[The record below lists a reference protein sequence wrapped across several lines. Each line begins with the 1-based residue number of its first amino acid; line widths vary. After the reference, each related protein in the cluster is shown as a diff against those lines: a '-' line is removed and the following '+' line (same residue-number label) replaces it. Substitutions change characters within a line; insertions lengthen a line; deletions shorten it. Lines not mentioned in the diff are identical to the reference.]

1 MAMLGVDDFE
11 AWNRRYWNA
20 WGETLRAN
28 RPEAAAPGWNEA
40 LDWWSK
46 LARGGVAPGDE
57 AVSRFNS
64 QAQGWFGQMQ
74 QLAAQFAG
82 RPANAADIVAAWK
95 QALGEGANPFASMLG
110 AMPGSAHTDP
120 SQWFEGFAPLMQS
133 WQRDGR
139 SWLGLPA
146 FGFAREHQERW
157 QQLAQAQLDLQEQS
171 QAYQALL
178 GEAAQDAFVRFERK
192 LEERSA
198 PGRQVDSVR
207 GLFDLWIDAAEE
219 AYAEVALSPRFRD
232 AYAALVNAQMTL
244 RGRTQKEVEQWCTQW
259 GIPTRSEVDA
269 AHRKVVQLE
278 RELRRLRDEVESMRT
293 QRPGARP
300 TTPPVPAPSASSV
313 VDTAPTK
320 TKAGARKL
328 AAKKA
333 PAKKTTAT
341 PAAKAAAKPAAKRKR

>member
-1 MAMLGVDDFE
+1 MAMQGVDDFE
-11 AWNRRYWNA
+11 AWTRRYWNA
-20 WGETLRAN
+20 WGETLRSHKPDAGM
-28 RPEAAAPGWNEA
+28 PGWNEA
-40 LDWWSK
+40 LDWWSQ
-46 LARGGVAPGDE
+46 LARGGMQPGMHPGDE

-64 QAQGWFGQMQ
+64 QAQAWFGQMQ

-82 RPANAADIVAAWK
+82 RPANAADIAAAWK
-95 QALGEGANPFASMLG
+95 QALGGEAANPFASMLG

-133 WQRDGR
+133 MQRDGR

-157 QQLAQAQLDLQEQS
+157 QQLAQAQLDLQQQS
-171 QAYQALL
+171 QAYQTLL

-192 LEERSA
+192 LEQRSA
-198 PGRQVDSVR
+198 PGKQLDSVR

-259 GIPTRSEVDA
+259 GIPTRTEVDA

-278 RELRRLRDEVESMRT
+278 RELRRLRNALEARETTRT
-293 QRPGARP
+293 
-300 TTPPVPAPSASSV
+300 
-313 VDTAPTK
+313 TAP
-320 TKAGARKL
+320 ARDDAPVASRAPA
-328 AAKKA
+328 AAKA
-333 PAKKTTAT
+333 PRTTAKAKKTTAKKT
-341 PAAKAAAKPAAKRKR
+341 TAAKPVAAKRKR